1 LECEG
6 ITDEYVPAVV
16 DALLLYAKRH
26 KLLDRGFAVLNKVD
40 ISSLLEKRLTVEENV
55 RKIREERIFSSHDF
69 LLKKHRDSSR
79 SLLELLMTRK
89 HRDAYT
95 NMTCWFDQG
104 FLRLEYISIS
114 KTCRKALCQ
123 MKINERTLF
132 PGTVDLMKMRLLIL
146 SNKDLVQKITET
158 LKTDLMR

>member
-1 LECEG
+1 
-6 ITDEYVPAVV
+6 V

-40 ISSLLEKRLTVEENV
+40 IASLLEKRLTKDEDIK
-55 RKIREERIFSSHDF
+55 RIREESILSSHDF

-79 SLLELLMTRK
+79 SLLELLITRK

-95 NMTCWFDQG
+95 NMTCWFEQG
-104 FLRLEYISIS
+104 FLRLEYIAIS
-114 KTCRKALCQ
+114 KTCRRALCQ
-123 MKINERTLF
+123 MKINERILF
-132 PGTVDLMKMRLLIL
+132 PGTVDLMKMRLSIL
-146 SNKDLVQKITET
+146 SEKDLTQKLTDT